1 MSLGPVMLD
10 LEGLELTP
18 GERELLRHP
27 QTGGVILFARNYA
40 DPKQLKALTRA
51 IRELRNPHPIIA
63 VDQEGGRVQ
72 RFRSGFTS
80 LPPLAALGKLHDKD
94 SAAALQAAT
103 ELGWLMATEVVQ
115 HGVDISFAPVLDT
128 DYGVSGVIGDRAFH
142 RDPEIIARL
151 GQAYIRG
158 MREAGMAATGK
169 HFPGHG
175 AVREDS
181 HIEKPR
187 DSRKLADLMLA
198 DILPFE
204 RLIGHG
210 LAGVMPAHIVYEAVD
225 AKPAGYSRRWVQD
238 ILRGQLGFQ
247 GVIFSDDLCMAGGE
261 LGACHAD
268 RAGLALEAGCDM
280 VLVCNNR
287 AAATEVLESLG
298 AYSNPAAQMR
308 LARMHGRPESSVDA
322 RRLAAARRQAAE
334 LSGTRNL
341 EMNV

>member
-1 MSLGPVMLD
+1 MMSLGPVMLD
-10 LEGLELTP
+10 LEGLELTAE
-18 GERELLRHP
+18 ERELLRHP

-40 DPKQLKALTRA
+40 DPKQLKSLTHS

-72 RFRSGFTS
+72 RFRSGFTQ
-80 LPPLAALGKLHDKD
+80 LPPLAALGKAYEKNDKD
-94 SAAALQAAT
+94 ALKAA
-103 ELGWLMATEVVQ
+103 ESMGWLMAAEVLQ

-142 RDPEIIARL
+142 KDPEVVARL

-181 HIEKPR
+181 HIAKPR
-187 DSRKLADLMLA
+187 DPRTLAELMLT
-198 DILPFE
+198 DIVPFE
-204 RLIGHG
+204 RLIPQG
-210 LAGVMPAHIVYEAVD
+210 LAGIMPAHVVYESVD
-225 AKPAGYSRRWVQD
+225 SKPAGFSRRWVRD
-238 ILRGQLGFQ
+238 ILRAQLGFQ
-247 GVIFSDDLCMAGGE
+247 GVIFSDDLCMAGAE

-268 RAGLALEAGCDM
+268 RAELALEAGCDM
-280 VLVCNNR
+280 VLVCNHR
-287 AAATEVLESLG
+287 AAAVEVLESLED
-298 AYSNPAAQMR
+298 YSNPAAQMR
-308 LARMHGRPESSVDA
+308 LVRMHGRTAAVDDQ
-322 RRLAAARRQAAE
+322 RLVAARQRATE
-334 LSGTRNL
+334 LTTNPNL